1 MTFGNGKIF
10 SIFNILKEGFVGFF
24 RFVKAYWRF
33 IFRYAIIAI
42 IAFVSFL
49 IGGSYVVWLT
59 KRDEIVSNLD
69 KFKNEVTNYYEI
81 SQIRPIRILDRNGKL
96 IGEFS
101 RRKFKPIRTD
111 NLAEH
116 GNVIWALLSSEDR
129 EFYNHHGINYTA
141 LLRAII
147 INLTTFQ
154 KQGGSTITQQLAKLT
169 LDLGARN
176 IFNKITEFY
185 CTFYLESQF
194 DKNTILSMYLNR
206 IFLGEGNTGVE
217 EASRYYFNK
226 AAAEL
231 TPAEAAM
238 LVGIIPAP
246 SNYNPVRSLKTAL
259 KRQKLV
265 LTPMSENQH
274 LHPNPASIEKNFAKK
289 IESNLKAFK
298 YFYKVEITKDGDK
311 EFYASEIARYGFD
324 KDFTINLAPDFN
336 YGIRQHILDTFNEI
350 DIETRGMN
358 VYTTLDYDKQDA
370 AEKSLREGIE
380 SVRKKLNDVKAAY
393 VKRGDSEEARIQQSI
408 VDNMNGSLIS
418 INPGNG
424 YIEAMVGSYK
434 ISNIFRLNRAVS
446 ALRQPG
452 STIKALIYA
461 IAFENR
467 IITPS
472 STVVDEEINIRG
484 YSPKNWYKGYK
495 GNITARI
502 AFAQSVNTIAVK
514 LLNEFGVNDFLEK
527 ISMILDIDK
536 ATLEKRFQPNL
547 SLALGSGELSP
558 MELALIYATIA
569 NGGKKVTPVQILRIT
584 DFEGSE
590 MFSTPLKDPN
600 EAIQI
605 LDPVACAE
613 TINLLEAVLSEQ
625 GTMKL
630 KLKDEDF
637 FPMGG
642 KTGTV
647 QSPKEAR
654 KKWGSR
660 KGVRDAWFAGVN
672 PDLVTT
678 VWIGN
683 DVGAPF
689 EGSGSG
695 ISGNIWFR
703 YVNYI
708 AKNIGF
714 SETLV
719 KPFNGD
725 FVKVDVCVETG
736 LLLHSSVPCLYPL
749 YGQYYYIGE
758 QPSAPEG
765 ITAVTTSE
773 NSAQELE
780 AATTEKTILPQG
792 EENDADSVELELPE
806 VTDNPPN

>member
-1 MTFGNGKIF
+1 MTSGNEKI
-10 SIFNILKEGFVGFF
+10 SSVFNSLRGGFVSLFLF
-24 RFVKAYWRF
+24 IKSYWRF
-33 IFRYAIIAI
+33 VFRYAVIA
-42 IAFVSFL
+42 AVVTVSFL

-59 KRDEIVSNLD
+59 KKDEIVSNLD

-116 GNVIWALLSSEDR
+116 GNVVWALLSSEDR
-129 EFYNHHGINYTA
+129 EFYNHHGVNYAA

-226 AAAEL
+226 AASEL
-231 TPAEAAM
+231 TPEEAAM

-246 SNYNPVRSLKTAL
+246 SNYNPVRSLKIAL

-274 LHPNPASIEKNFAKK
+274 LHPDPSSIEKNFSRK
-289 IESNLKAFK
+289 IDTNLKKFK
-298 YFYKVEITKDGDK
+298 TFYNVELTKDGEK
-311 EFYASEIARYGFD
+311 EFYSSDIARYGFD

-336 YGIRQHILDTFNEI
+336 YGIRQNILDTFSEI

-358 VYTTLDYDKQDA
+358 VYTTLDYAKQDV

-380 SVRKKLNDVKAAY
+380 SVRKKLNDVKAVYA
-393 VKRGDSEEARIQQSI
+393 KKGNSEEARVQQSI
-408 VDNMNGSLIS
+408 IDNMNGSLIS

-424 YIEAMVGSYK
+424 HIEAMVGSYK

-472 STVVDEEINIRG
+472 SNVVDEEINIRG

-495 GNITARI
+495 GEITARI

-514 LLNEFGVNDFLEK
+514 LLNEFGVSVFLEK
-527 ISMILDIDK
+527 ISMILDVDK
-536 ATLEKRFQPNL
+536 TTLEKRFQPNL

-569 NGGKKVTPVQILRIT
+569 NGGKKITPVQILRIT

-590 MFSTPLKDPN
+590 MFSAPLKDPN
-600 EAIQI
+600 ETIQI

-725 FVKVDVCVETG
+725 FVRVDVCGETG

-758 QPSAPEG
+758 QPSAP
-765 ITAVTTSE
+765 AAATSE
-773 NSAQELE
+773 NSAQET
-780 AATTEKTILPQG
+780 TTEKAILPQE
-792 EENDADSVELELPE
+792 EENDSDSVELELPE
-806 VTDNPPN
+806 ITDNPPN

>member
-1 MTFGNGKIF
+1 MTSGNEKVFNSIQKSFIKILHF
-10 SIFNILKEGFVGFF
+10 LKNHWRKIL
-24 RFVKAYWRF
+24 
-33 IFRYAIIAI
+33 RYAIIVTI
-42 IAFVSFL
+42 SVTSFL
-49 IGGSYVVWLT
+49 IGGSYVVWLS
-59 KRDEIVSNLD
+59 KKEEVVSNLD
-69 KFKNEVTNYYEI
+69 KFKNEVTNYYEV

-116 GNVIWALLSSEDR
+116 ENIIWALLSSEDR

-141 LLRAII
+141 LLRAIF

-226 AAAEL
+226 AAKEL
-231 TPAEAAM
+231 TPEEAAM

-265 LTPMSENQH
+265 LTPMAENQR
-274 LHPNPASIEKNFAKK
+274 LHPNPSNIDKNFSRK
-289 IESNLKAFK
+289 IDSNLKKFK
-298 YFYKVEITKDGDK
+298 SFYNVEVTKDGEK
-311 EFYASEIARYGFD
+311 EFYSSDIARYGFD
-324 KDFTINLAPDFN
+324 KDFTVNLAPDFN
-336 YGIRQHILDTFNEI
+336 YGIRQHILDTFSEI

-358 VYTTLDYDKQDA
+358 VYTTLDYDKQEA

-380 SVRKKLNDVKAAY
+380 SVRKKLNEIKIY
-393 VKRGDSEEARIQQSI
+393 YSQKGNSEEARIQQSI
-408 VDNMNGSLIS
+408 IDNMNGSLIS

-452 STIKALIYA
+452 STIKALVYT

-467 IITPS
+467 MITPS
-472 STVVDEEINIRG
+472 SMVIDEEINIRG
-484 YSPKNWYKGYK
+484 YSPKNWYRGYK
-495 GNITARI
+495 GEVTARI
-502 AFAQSVNTIAVK
+502 AFAQSINTIAVK
-514 LLNEFGVNDFLEK
+514 LLNEFGVNEFLEK

-536 ATLEKRFQPNL
+536 STLEKRFQPNL

-569 NGGKKVTPVQILRIT
+569 NGGKKVSPIQILRIT

-600 EAIQI
+600 EVVQI

-630 KLKDEDF
+630 KLKGEDS

-654 KKWGSR
+654 KKWGAR

-689 EGSGSG
+689 EGSGSA

-703 YVNYI
+703 YTNYI

-714 SETLV
+714 SDTLV

-725 FVKVDVCVETG
+725 FVQVDVCGETG
-736 LLLHSSVPCLYPL
+736 LQLHSSVPCMYPL

-758 QPSAPEG
+758 QPTSPAGSTATPE
-765 ITAVTTSE
+765 TSI
-773 NSAQELE
+773 QEPG
-780 AATTEKTILPQG
+780 ATTNLLPQAEDG
-792 EENDADSVELELPE
+792 DGDSVELELPE
-806 VTDNPPN
+806 TTDNPPN

>member
-1 MTFGNGKIF
+1 MTSNSGKILTLLQSF
-10 SIFNILKEGFVGFF
+10 LGTIRKLFTFLKIH
-24 RFVKAYWRF
+24 WRPL
-33 IFRYAIIAI
+33 FRYGSIAALAI
-42 IAFVSFL
+42 VSFL

-59 KRDEIVSNLD
+59 KKEEVVANLD
-69 KFKNEVTNYYEI
+69 KFKNEVTNYYEV

-111 NLAEH
+111 NLKEH
-116 GNVIWALLSSEDR
+116 GNIVWALLSSEDR
-129 EFYNHHGINYTA
+129 EFYNHHGVNYTA
-141 LLRAII
+141 LLRALI

-176 IFNKITEFY
+176 VFNKITEFY

-246 SNYNPVRSLKTAL
+246 SNYNPVRSLKIAL

-265 LTPMSENQH
+265 LFPMGENPQ
-274 LHPNPASIEKNFAKK
+274 LHPVPSKVERNFSQKVDANIKK
-289 IESNLKAFK
+289 FK
-298 YFYKVEITKDGDK
+298 SFYKVEVAKDGEK
-311 EFYASEIARYGFD
+311 EFYSSDIARYGFD
-324 KDFTINLAPDFN
+324 KDFTVNLAPDFN
-336 YGIRQHILDTFNEI
+336 YGIRQHILDTFSEI

-370 AEKSLREGIE
+370 AEKSLRDGIE
-380 SVRKKLNDVKAAY
+380 SVRKKLNEVKSLY
-393 VKRGDSEEARIQQSI
+393 LKKGDNEEARIQQSI
-408 VDNMNGSLIS
+408 IDNMNGSLMS

-446 ALRQPG
+446 TLRQPG
-452 STIKALIYA
+452 STIKGLVYAL
-461 IAFENR
+461 AFENR

-472 STVVDEEINIRG
+472 SKVVDEEINIRG

-495 GNITARI
+495 GEVTARI
-502 AFAQSVNTIAVK
+502 AFAQSINTIAVK
-514 LLNEFGVNDFLEK
+514 LLNEVGVGTFLEK
-527 ISMILDIDK
+527 ISAILDIDK
-536 ATLEKRFQPNL
+536 ATLERRFQPNL

-558 MELALIYATIA
+558 MELALVYATIA
-569 NGGKKVTPVQILRIT
+569 NGGKKVTPIQILRIT

-590 MFSTPLKDPN
+590 MFSAPVKDPE
-600 EAIQI
+600 EAVQI

-613 TINLLEAVLSEQ
+613 TINLMQAVLSEQ

-630 KLKDEDF
+630 KLKEEDA

-654 KKWGSR
+654 KKWGNR
-660 KGVRDAWFAGVN
+660 KGVRDAWFAGIN

-683 DVGAPF
+683 DIGAPF
-689 EGSGSG
+689 EGSGSA

-703 YVNYI
+703 FASYV
-708 AKNIGF
+708 ARNIGF
-714 SETLV
+714 SETLI

-725 FVKVDVCVETG
+725 FVKVDVCGDTG
-736 LLLHSSVPCLYPL
+736 LLLHPSVVCAHPL

-758 QPSAPEG
+758 QPEAPAGATVSAEPSQDEIKTEESRG
-765 ITAVTTSE
+765 TTPNSE
-773 NSAQELE
+773 D
-780 AATTEKTILPQG
+780 G
-792 EENDADSVELELPE
+792 DGDSVELELPE
-806 VTDNPPN
+806 VKDNPSN

>member
-1 MTFGNGKIF
+1 MASGNEKVVSLLSSFQEIVRKIF
-10 SIFNILKEGFVGFF
+10 FFSKAHWRKIL
-24 RFVKAYWRF
+24 
-33 IFRYAIIAI
+33 RYAIIVTI
-42 IAFVSFL
+42 SVISFL
-49 IGGSYVVWLT
+49 IGGSYVVWLS
-59 KRDEIVSNLD
+59 KKDKVVSNLD
-69 KFKNEVTNYYEI
+69 KFKNEVTNYYEV

-116 GNVIWALLSSEDR
+116 GNIIWALLSSEDR

-141 LLRAII
+141 LLRAIF

-185 CTFYLESQF
+185 CTFYLENQF

-226 AAAEL
+226 AATEL
-231 TPAEAAM
+231 TPEEAAM

-265 LTPMSENQH
+265 LIPMAQNQH
-274 LHPNPASIEKNFAKK
+274 LHPNPSNIDKNFPRK
-289 IESNLKAFK
+289 IDSNLKKFK
-298 YFYKVEITKDGDK
+298 SFYNVEITKDGEK
-311 EFYASEIARYGFD
+311 EFYSSDIARYGFD
-324 KDFTINLAPDFN
+324 KDFTVNLAPDFN
-336 YGIRQHILDTFNEI
+336 YGIRQHILDTFSEI

-358 VYTTLDYDKQDA
+358 VYTTLDYDKQEA

-380 SVRKKLNDVKAAY
+380 SVRKKLNETKASY
-393 VKRGDSEEARIQQSI
+393 SKKGNSEETRIQQSI
-408 VDNMNGSLIS
+408 IDNMNGSLIS

-452 STIKALIYA
+452 STIKALVYT

-472 STVVDEEINIRG
+472 SMVIDEAINIRG

-495 GNITARI
+495 GEVTARI
-502 AFAQSVNTIAVK
+502 AFAQSINTIAVK
-514 LLNEFGVNDFLEK
+514 LLNEFGVNEFLEK

-536 ATLEKRFQPNL
+536 STLEKRFQPNL

-558 MELALIYATIA
+558 MELALIYATIV
-569 NGGKKVTPVQILRIT
+569 NGGKKVSPIQILRIT

-600 EAIQI
+600 EAVQI
-605 LDPVACAE
+605 LDSVACAE

-630 KLKDEDF
+630 KLKDEDS

-660 KGVRDAWFAGVN
+660 KGVRDVWFAGIN

-689 EGSGSG
+689 EGSGSA

-714 SETLV
+714 SNTLI

-725 FVKVDVCVETG
+725 FVQVDVCGETG
-736 LLLHSSVPCLYPL
+736 LQLHSSVPCMYPL

-758 QPSAPEG
+758 QPPSPAG
-765 ITAVTTSE
+765 SITATPET
-773 NSAQELE
+773 SAQEPG
-780 AATTEKTILPQG
+780 TTTNPLPQAEDG
-792 EENDADSVELELPE
+792 DGDSVELELPE
-806 VTDNPPN
+806 TTDNPPN

>member
-1 MTFGNGKIF
+1 MTSGNEKI
-10 SIFNILKEGFVGFF
+10 SSVFNSLRGGFVSLFLF
-24 RFVKAYWRF
+24 IKSYWRF
-33 IFRYAIIAI
+33 VFRYAVIA
-42 IAFVSFL
+42 AAVTVSFL

-59 KRDEIVSNLD
+59 KKDEIVSNLD

-116 GNVIWALLSSEDR
+116 GNVVWALLSSEDR
-129 EFYNHHGINYTA
+129 EFYNHHGVNYAA

-226 AAAEL
+226 AASEL
-231 TPAEAAM
+231 TPEEAAM

-246 SNYNPVRSLKTAL
+246 SNYNPVRSLKIAL

-274 LHPNPASIEKNFAKK
+274 LHPDPSSIEKNFSRK
-289 IESNLKAFK
+289 IDTNLKKFK
-298 YFYKVEITKDGDK
+298 TFYNVELTKDGEK
-311 EFYASEIARYGFD
+311 EFYSSDIARYGFD

-336 YGIRQHILDTFNEI
+336 YGIRQNILDTFSEI

-358 VYTTLDYDKQDA
+358 VYTTLDYAKQDV

-380 SVRKKLNDVKAAY
+380 SVRKKLNDVKAVYA
-393 VKRGDSEEARIQQSI
+393 KKGNSEEARVQQSI
-408 VDNMNGSLIS
+408 IDNMNGSLIS

-424 YIEAMVGSYK
+424 HIEAMVGSYK

-472 STVVDEEINIRG
+472 SNVVDEEINIRG

-495 GNITARI
+495 GEITARI

-514 LLNEFGVNDFLEK
+514 LLNEFGVSVFLEK
-527 ISMILDIDK
+527 IAMILDVDK
-536 ATLEKRFQPNL
+536 TTLEKRFQPNL

-569 NGGKKVTPVQILRIT
+569 NGGKKITPVQILRIT

-590 MFSTPLKDPN
+590 MFSAPFKDPN
-600 EAIQI
+600 ETIQI

-725 FVKVDVCVETG
+725 FVRVDVCGETG

-758 QPSAPEG
+758 QPSTPA
-765 ITAVTTSE
+765 AATSE
-773 NSAQELE
+773 NSAQET
-780 AATTEKTILPQG
+780 TTEKAILPQE
-792 EENDADSVELELPE
+792 EENDSDSVELELPE
-806 VTDNPPN
+806 ITDNPPN

>member
-1 MTFGNGKIF
+1 MTSDNENRF
-10 SIFNILKEGFVGFF
+10 SVLYKFKESILKLLLFS
-24 RFVKAYWRF
+24 KAHWRQ
-33 IFRYAIIAI
+33 ILRYATIAAIAI
-42 IAFVSFL
+42 TSFL

-59 KRDEIVSNLD
+59 KKDEVVSNLD

-111 NLAEH
+111 NLKEH
-116 GNVIWALLSSEDR
+116 RNIVWALLSSEDR

-141 LLRAII
+141 LIRALI

-231 TPAEAAM
+231 TPQEAAL

-265 LTPMSENQH
+265 LVPMSENPH
-274 LHPNPASIEKNFAKK
+274 LNPDPSKVDQNFPKK
-289 IESNLKAFK
+289 IDASLKAFRS
-298 YFYKVEITKDGDK
+298 FYKVEVTKDGDK
-311 EFYASEIARYGFD
+311 EFYSSEIARYGFD
-324 KDFTINLAPDFN
+324 KDFTVNLAPDFN
-336 YGIRQHILDTFNEI
+336 YGIRQHILDTFSEI

-370 AEKSLREGIE
+370 AETSLREGIE
-380 SVRKKLNDVKAAY
+380 SVRKKLNDIKSGY
-393 VKRGDSEEARIQQSI
+393 LKKGNSEEARVQQSI
-408 VDNMNGSLIS
+408 IDNMNGSLIS
-418 INPGNG
+418 INPSNG

-452 STIKALIYA
+452 STIKALVYTL
-461 IAFENR
+461 AFENR

-472 STVVDEEINIRG
+472 SKVIDEEINIRG

-495 GNITARI
+495 GEITARI
-502 AFAQSVNTIAVK
+502 AFAQSINTIAVK
-514 LLNEFGVNDFLEK
+514 LLNEFGVNEFLEK
-527 ISMILDIDK
+527 ISIILDIDK
-536 ATLEKRFQPNL
+536 SVLEKRFQPNL

-569 NGGKKVTPVQILRIT
+569 NGGKKVTPIQVLRIT

-590 MFSTPLKDPN
+590 MFSSPIKNPN
-600 EAIQI
+600 EEIQI

-613 TINLLEAVLSEQ
+613 TVNLLQAVLSEQ

-630 KLKDEDF
+630 TLKEEDAF
-637 FPMGG
+637 LMGG

-689 EGSGSG
+689 EGSGSA

-714 SETLV
+714 SDVLI

-725 FVKVDVCVETG
+725 FVKVDVCGDTG
-736 LLLHSSVPCLYPL
+736 NLLHSSVPCTYPL

-758 QPSAPEG
+758 QPGPPAG
-765 ITAVTTSE
+765 AVTTPETIPQNGSPTGE
-773 NSAQELE
+773 GRTVLPE
-780 AATTEKTILPQG
+780 ADNGDE
-792 EENDADSVELELPE
+792 DSVELELPE
-806 VTDNPPN
+806 VKDSPPN

>member
-1 MTFGNGKIF
+1 MASGSEKLF
-10 SIFNILKEGFVGFF
+10 SIFHSLKEGLQNLFLFS
-24 RFVKAYWRF
+24 KAHWKQ
-33 IFRYAIIAI
+33 ILRYGGIAT
-42 IAFVSFL
+42 IAVSSFL

-59 KRDEIVSNLD
+59 KKDEVVSNLD

-81 SQIRPIRILDRNGKL
+81 SQIRPIRILDRNGKM

-116 GNVIWALLSSEDR
+116 GNIVWALLSSEDR

-141 LLRAII
+141 LIRALI

-154 KQGGSTITQQLAKLT
+154 KQGGSTLTQQLAKLT

-194 DKNTILSMYLNR
+194 DKNTILAMYLNR

-231 TPAEAAM
+231 TPEEAAM

-259 KRQKLV
+259 KRQKMV
-265 LTPMSENQH
+265 LTPMAENTH
-274 LHPNPASIEKNFAKK
+274 LHPNPSRIGKNFSSLL
-289 IESNLKAFK
+289 ESNLKKFK
-298 YFYKVEITKDGDK
+298 AIYKVEVTKDGEK
-311 EFYASEIARYGFD
+311 EFYSSDIARYGFD
-324 KDFTINLAPDFN
+324 KDFTVNLAPDFN
-336 YGIRQHILDTFNEI
+336 YGIRQHILDTFSEI

-358 VYTTLDYDKQDA
+358 VYTTLDYEKQDA

-380 SVRKKLNDVKAAY
+380 SVRRKLLEIKASYQKKDNA
-393 VKRGDSEEARIQQSI
+393 EEARTQQSI
-408 VDNMNGSLIS
+408 IDNMNGSLIS
-418 INPGNG
+418 INPSNG

-452 STIKALIYA
+452 STIKALVYA

-472 STVVDEEINIRG
+472 SKVLDEEINIRG

-495 GNITARI
+495 GEITARV
-502 AFAQSVNTIAVK
+502 AFAQSINTVAVK
-514 LLNEFGVNDFLEK
+514 LLNEFGVGDFLEK
-527 ISMILDIDK
+527 VSLILDIDK
-536 ATLEKRFQPNL
+536 ANLEKRFQPNL

-569 NGGKKVTPVQILRIT
+569 NGGKKVTPIQILRIT

-590 MFSTPLKDPN
+590 MFSAPLKGPD

-613 TINLLEAVLSEQ
+613 TMNLLEAVLSEQ

-630 KLKDEDF
+630 RLKEENS

-689 EGSGSG
+689 EGSGSA

-708 AKNIGF
+708 ASNIGF
-714 SETLV
+714 SDTLI

-725 FVKVDVCVETG
+725 FVKVDVCGDTG
-736 LLLHSSVPCLYPL
+736 SLLHSSVPCAHPL

-758 QPSAPEG
+758 QPGPPSDA
-765 ITAVTTSE
+765 TNVTTETNTQE
-773 NSAQELE
+773 NSPAIGDRKN
-780 AATTEKTILPQG
+780 APPQPEDG
-792 EENDADSVELELPE
+792 DEDSVELELPE
-806 VTDNPPN
+806 VKEIPPN

>member
-1 MTFGNGKIF
+1 MTSNKGKILP
-10 SIFNILKEGFVGFF
+10 ILQSFKGTI
-24 RFVKAYWRF
+24 RKLF
-33 IFRYAIIAI
+33 IFSKTRWRSLLRYGSIAAIAI
-42 IAFVSFL
+42 LSFL

-59 KRDEIVSNLD
+59 KKDEVVSNLD
-69 KFKNEVTNYYEI
+69 KFKNEVTNYYEV

-111 NLAEH
+111 NLKEH
-116 GNVIWALLSSEDR
+116 GNIVWALLSSEDR
-129 EFYNHHGINYTA
+129 EFYNHHGVNYTA
-141 LLRAII
+141 LLRALI

-176 IFNKITEFY
+176 VFNKITEFY

-226 AAAEL
+226 AASEL

-246 SNYNPVRSLKTAL
+246 SNYNPVRSLKIAL

-265 LTPMSENQH
+265 LFPMGENPQ
-274 LHPNPASIEKNFAKK
+274 LHPVPSRVERNFSQKVDANIKK
-289 IESNLKAFK
+289 FK
-298 YFYKVEITKDGDK
+298 SFYKVEMTKDGEK
-311 EFYASEIARYGFD
+311 EFYSSDIARYGFD
-324 KDFTINLAPDFN
+324 KDFTVNLAPDFN
-336 YGIRQHILDTFNEI
+336 YGIRQHILDTFSEI

-370 AEKSLREGIE
+370 AEKSLRDGIE
-380 SVRKKLNDVKAAY
+380 SVRRKLNEVKAAY
-393 VKRGDSEEARIQQSI
+393 LKKGDNEEARIQQSI
-408 VDNMNGSLIS
+408 IDNMNGSLIS
-418 INPGNG
+418 VNPGNG

-446 ALRQPG
+446 TLRQPG
-452 STIKALIYA
+452 STIKGLVYAL
-461 IAFENR
+461 AFENR

-472 STVVDEEINIRG
+472 SKVVDEEINIRG

-495 GNITARI
+495 GEVTARI
-502 AFAQSVNTIAVK
+502 AFAQSINTIAVK
-514 LLNEFGVNDFLEK
+514 LLNEVGVGTFLEK
-527 ISMILDIDK
+527 ISAILDIDK
-536 ATLEKRFQPNL
+536 ATLERRFQPNL

-558 MELALIYATIA
+558 MELALVYATIS
-569 NGGKKVTPVQILRIT
+569 NGGKKVTPIQILRIT

-590 MFSTPLKDPN
+590 MFSAPVKDPG
-600 EAIQI
+600 EAVQI

-613 TINLLEAVLSEQ
+613 TINLMQAVLSEQ
-625 GTMKL
+625 GTMRL
-630 KLKDEDF
+630 KVKEEDS

-654 KKWGSR
+654 KKWGNR

-672 PDLVTT
+672 PDLVTA

-683 DVGAPF
+683 DIGAPF
-689 EGSGSG
+689 EGSGSA

-703 YVNYI
+703 FASYV
-708 AKNIGF
+708 ARNIGF
-714 SETLV
+714 SETLI

-725 FVKVDVCVETG
+725 FVKVDVCGDTG
-736 LLLHSSVPCLYPL
+736 LLLHSSVPCAHPL

-758 QPSAPEG
+758 QPPAPAG
-765 ITAVTTSE
+765 
-773 NSAQELE
+773 
-780 AATTEKTILPQG
+780 AATATEPSQ
-792 EENDADSVELELPE
+792 EENKTEEARGTVPNTEDADGDSVELELPE
-806 VTDNPPN
+806 VKDNPPN

>member
-1 MTFGNGKIF
+1 MASDNEKKFSAFISIKESLFKIF
-10 SIFNILKEGFVGFF
+10 LFSKAHWRQIL
-24 RFVKAYWRF
+24 
-33 IFRYAIIAI
+33 RYSIIAGI
-42 IAFVSFL
+42 SVSSFL

-59 KRDEIVSNLD
+59 KKDEVVSNLD
-69 KFKNEVTNYYEI
+69 KFKNEVTNYYEV

-116 GNVIWALLSSEDR
+116 GNIVWALLSSEDR

-141 LLRAII
+141 LLRAIL

-231 TPAEAAM
+231 TPEEAAM

-265 LTPMSENQH
+265 LIPMSENQN
-274 LHPNPASIEKNFAKK
+274 LHPRPSNIDKNFAKK
-289 IESNLKAFK
+289 IDANVKSFRS
-298 YFYKVEITKDGDK
+298 FYKVAVTKDGEK
-311 EFYASEIARYGFD
+311 EFYSSDIARYGFD
-324 KDFTINLAPDFN
+324 KDFTVNLAPDFN
-336 YGIRQHILDTFNEI
+336 YGIRQHILDTFSEI

-380 SVRKKLNDVKAAY
+380 SVRKKLGDVKANY
-393 VKRGDSEEARIQQSI
+393 LKKGDSEEARIQQSI
-408 VDNMNGSLIS
+408 IDNMNGSLIS
-418 INPGNG
+418 INPNNG

-452 STIKALIYA
+452 STIKALVYA

-472 STVVDEEINIRG
+472 SKVVDEEINIRG
-484 YSPKNWYKGYK
+484 YSPKNWYRGYK
-495 GNITARI
+495 GEVTARI
-502 AFAQSVNTIAVK
+502 AFAQSINTIAVK

-527 ISMILDIDK
+527 VSMILDIDK

-569 NGGKKVTPVQILRIT
+569 NGGKKVSPVQILRIT

-590 MFSTPLKDPN
+590 MFSAPLKDPN
-600 EAIQI
+600 EAVQI

-630 KLKDEDF
+630 KLKSEDS

-689 EGSGSG
+689 EGSGSA

-703 YVNYI
+703 YASYV
-708 AKNIGF
+708 ARNIGF
-714 SETLV
+714 PETLI

-725 FVKVDVCVETG
+725 FVKVDVCGDTG
-736 LLLHSSVPCLYPL
+736 LLLHSSVPCTYPL

-758 QPSAPEG
+758 QPPAPSGATSA
-765 ITAVTTSE
+765 TAQENSLQEPGTSTSE
-773 NSAQELE
+773 R
-780 AATTEKTILPQG
+780 TILPQA
-792 EENDADSVELELPE
+792 EEGDGDSVELELPE
-806 VTDNPPN
+806 STDNPPN